1 MSATTRHILGEVAVE
16 RMRQNDKFPDQ
27 HLLDGTSVV
36 RRYAADEAIRQ
47 VGSALVAIQGVLTWR
62 HILHE
67 EFLEAVA
74 EENPTALREELIQV
88 AAVAVRWI
96 EDIDSR

>member
-27 HLLDGTSVV
+27 HLLNGTSVV
-36 RRYAADEAIRQ
+36 RRYAADEARANCDAAA
-47 VGSALVAIQGVLTWR
+47 VQGVLTWR